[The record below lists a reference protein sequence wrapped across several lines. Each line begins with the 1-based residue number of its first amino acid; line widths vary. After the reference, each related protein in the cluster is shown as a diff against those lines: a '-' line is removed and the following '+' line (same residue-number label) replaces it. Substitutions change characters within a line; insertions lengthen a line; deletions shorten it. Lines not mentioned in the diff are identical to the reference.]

1 MKRNQTL
8 KQAPLLK
15 DHAFMAVVSN
25 VPMPWLAPLGRI
37 LLWLIAGV
45 LLDAFGLC
53 FHCWFYVSCADRLA
67 GVHGRDSMQTMVP
80 LFAGS

>member
-25 VPMPWLAPLGRI
+25 VPMPWLAP
-37 LLWLIAGV
+37 WLIAGV
-45 LLDAFGLC
+45 VLDAFGLC

-67 GVHGRDSMQTMVP
+67 GVPGRDSMQTLVP

>member
-25 VPMPWLAPLGRI
+25 VPVPCTDTVLEQLKNEMRSNTEAGTALLKDHAFMAVVSNVPMPCTDT
-37 LLWLIAGV
+37 V
-45 LLDAFGLC
+45 L
-53 FHCWFYVSCADRLA
+53 
-67 GVHGRDSMQTMVP
+67 
-80 LFAGS
+80 